1 MEAEGILTA
10 LAEVAIAIAGFSGIV
25 VALKRRGEAWSE
37 SDKTRFSVL
46 LQISLSCV
54 FWSFTP
60 IVLYLVNTSAVSVW
74 GWSTGIWLMFVLG
87 GIAYRLPRIRRATSL
102 DAEPPA
108 RVVMALMIGVL
119 VISVAAQVANVG
131 WLRTSW
137 PHVLAIL
144 LSLLLSSILFV
155 RLLRRVIGPA
165 AY

>member
-25 VALKRRGEAWSE
+25 VALKRRGEPWSE

-87 GIAYRLPRIRRATSL
+87 GI
-102 DAEPPA
+102 
-108 RVVMALMIGVL
+108 VMIGVL